1 MTSAMRKKWVSI
13 MTILVMVFT
22 LVTPTFGNPK
32 EVSAATPTDIQ
43 DHWAYT
49 YILRGIQL
57 GFINGYPDGT
67 FLPDNPVSRAE
78 FAKMVNAALGN
89 TGTASTTF
97 SDVPGFEWFYQ
108 DVSKAVAAT
117 YVAGYDDGTFL
128 PNKAISRQ
136 EAAVMIARIVPSY
149 GTTSN
154 LSVYSDGNRVAD
166 WAAEYVRKV
175 VGKGYLGAYDDG
187 LLHPEDSLTRAQ
199 TAKIICSILDKE
211 TIVKNFTTIK
221 DDETVKKN
229 TLYAN
234 TVTLSKDLS
243 EGEVDFSNCTLLGG
257 LVVSGGGSN
266 TVTIEN
272 SRVSFVTVNKDDTMV
287 RVLAKGATT
296 IPQTTSHE
304 KALLETKS
312 LAGGAFG
319 AGFASVDV
327 RGGSD
332 TTFTGY
338 FPLVY
343 LVGSKAVARL
353 DGCSFERLVV
363 SSGAKNS
370 EVYVDSRSLINVADV
385 NAIASFHDT
394 GTIKQ
399 MNANV
404 SGITYEVKPDK
415 WTLASGVTAPTVENP
430 DVRAT
435 FAPANGNT
443 NIALTV
449 KPTISF
455 LTEIETYAGD
465 AITATYLKN
474 NLVFRKGS
482 ASGSDVTFTAAL
494 SSNKRVITVTPS
506 ANLESNQSYYLGF
519 ATNKFRAV
527 SSEETIPAKSVV
539 FTTVNTT
546 PTVSF
551 NPANGAVQVPTT
563 AALKV
568 TFSDTIYNTSGTT
581 PNSQYL
587 TDNIQV
593 VKVSGGSSITSGAS
607 ISGNVVTIPA
617 PTTGW
622 ENGVSYRI
630 TVMGSA
636 FKNAAGVYVPQSSV
650 TFITG
655 TQAPVLTI
663 SGSTPSF
670 DRVVVTAGSSI
681 SGTAYFVATTNG
693 AIPSVA
699 QIKAGQDATGSP
711 VSRTSGT
718 ITGESSFTLGSLVPN
733 TSYTIYGVVSANGKD
748 SSVVFDS
755 TTTPWPDAV
764 LSTWSYEYTTS
775 GSSIEPVTGTLILSS
790 SSLTLGVPGDVD
802 SISFTATAPSGTL
815 MTFGG
820 GAIGSGED
828 STTANVSLAGT
839 PPGSSV
845 AITLTVSGASLTSK
859 TYNLVLTKNSL

>member
-149 GTTSN
+149 GATSN

-234 TVTLSKDLS
+234 TVTLSKDLG

-272 SRVSFVTVNKDDTMV
+272 SRVSFVTVNKNDTMV

-312 LAGGAFG
+312 LAGGVFG
-319 AGFASVDV
+319 TGFASVDV

-568 TFSDTIYNTSGTT
+568 TFSDTIYNTSGAA
-581 PNSQYL
+581 PDSAYL
-587 TDNIQV
+587 SSKITV
-593 VKVSGGSSITSGAS
+593 TRAEGGSNLTSGAS
-607 ISGNVVTIPA
+607 ISGNIVTIPA

-622 ENGVSYRI
+622 EDGVTYKI
-630 TVMGSA
+630 TVLPSS
-636 FKNAAGVYVPQSSV
+636 FKNGAGNYVAETSSLFV
-650 TFITG
+650 SG
-655 TQAPVLTI
+655 TRAPDLAISSTI
-663 SGSTPSF
+663 ANSESLSLI
-670 DRVVVTAGSSI
+670 AQSSI
-681 SGTAYFVATTNG
+681 SGRAYFAAVTGG
-693 AIPSVA
+693 AIPSA
-699 QIKAGQDATGSP
+699 TQIINRTIGSD
-711 VSRTSGT
+711 VSPSYSSGT
-718 ITGESSFTLGSLVPN
+718 ITLSNSTFDFEGLQSN
-733 TSYTIYGVVSANGKD
+733 TEYTIYGVAHANVKD
-748 SSVVFDS
+748 SPVVSVASITLPRLNTF
-755 TTTPWPDAV
+755 
-764 LSTWSYEYTTS
+764 SYNYSSS
-775 GSSIEPVTGTLILSS
+775 GSAISGSF
-790 SSLTLGVPGDVD
+790 SSLGTSLNYPLPIPWDVSLVTLN
-802 SISFTATAPSGTL
+802 
-815 MTFGG
+815 
-820 GAIGSGED
+820 
-828 STTANVSLAGT
+828 TTANSGIT
-839 PPGSSV
+839 I
-845 AITLTVSGASLTSK
+845 AITGSDVTADPSTNSATVNTSALTAGGSTTVTVTLNGVSINPRTYTLTI
-859 TYNLVLTKNSL
+859 TKSAT